1 MKTIEA
7 IAVFIDGAIKL
18 TAELIAWMFN
28 ALWSILVFCFFL
40 YIIYLI
46 CYVPI
51 HFIIKYW

>member
-51 HFIIKYW
+51 HFIVKYW